1 MNQTGNVSTGAALVM
16 MLAGLTLLSLAVLF
30 IHRGADRIGGAIL
43 ILALIALATGADTL
57 AVAN

>member
-1 MNQTGNVSTGAALVM
+1 M
-16 MLAGLTLLSLAVLF
+16 AGLTLLSLAVLF